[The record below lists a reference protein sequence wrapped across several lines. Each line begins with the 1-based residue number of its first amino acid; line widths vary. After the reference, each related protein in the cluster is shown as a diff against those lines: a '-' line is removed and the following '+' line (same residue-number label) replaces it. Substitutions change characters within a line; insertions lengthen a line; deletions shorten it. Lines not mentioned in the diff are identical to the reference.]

1 MNKLVTMIAQ
11 LKSIGLFTFS
21 HGSYQN
27 QQGGVSL
34 SCGVQLFVLF
44 PPVVVWWHFHVAGG
58 NSNFEEILQYLYFT
72 LQAERK
78 TFIVINECMNERE
91 PIRILA
97 YAYYILAFLSQPNRA
112 YSSLTELGSFRL
124 LLFHLLKI
132 NLSTQ

>member
-1 MNKLVTMIAQ
+1 MWLVGT
-11 LKSIGLFTFS
+11 LR
-21 HGSYQN
+21 
-27 QQGGVSL
+27 
-34 SCGVQLFVLF
+34 
-44 PPVVVWWHFHVAGG
+44 
-58 NSNFEEILQYLYFT
+58 EILQYLYFT

-91 PIRILA
+91 LIQVLA

-124 LLFHLLKI
+124 LLFHLLMI